1 MGYDPAYD
9 VYLPIFYVLLPDKQQ
24 DTYWHLLG
32 NVIMQCD
39 LQVDPRYVTCDFEMG
54 LLNAVRQQY
63 AGVSVAGYLFHW
75 KQALRRK
82 MIDLRIP
89 QETVSHV
96 MTAGVTDVLTVIP
109 IGEITE
115 KGISFVRSRVDES
128 DHRGKWDTFWRY
140 FERTWMRNYCGTS
153 TLSRS
158 LRTLSIALT
167 TPSKGSTGTSMSH
180 SQRHIQI

>member
-9 VYLPIFYVLLPDKQQ
+9 IYLPIFYVRLPDKQQ

-54 LLNAVRQQY
+54 LLNDVRQQY
-63 AGVSVAGYLFHW
+63 AGVSVVGYLLHW

-89 QETVSHV
+89 QETVA
-96 MTAGVTDVLTVIP
+96 T
-109 IGEITE
+109 
-115 KGISFVRSRVDES
+115 
-128 DHRGKWDTFWRY
+128 
-140 FERTWMRNYCGTS
+140 
-153 TLSRS
+153 
-158 LRTLSIALT
+158 
-167 TPSKGSTGTSMSH
+167 
-180 SQRHIQI
+180 